1 MPLERLATREPVR
14 TPGVTGRESG
24 KALGRIP
31 LQGNP
36 REVSQ
41 REASTRDPQPR
52 VADAQ
57 DAPAQSAGV
66 PVVTTLPAPSN
77 PPAGGASERRADP
90 PVVGR
95 ARLLAEAEE
104 QLRSG
109 GSVLLSGPAG
119 IGKST
124 VVNLLAERA
133 AATGALVLRCCP
145 AQAEAQ
151 LPFLALIDLLEPVAE
166 RLCPTL
172 PELQR
177 DALESALL
185 RRPAPLGDRDGLA
198 LRLAVTTV
206 LRTLAADQ
214 QVLMVVD
221 DAQWT
226 DEPSA
231 ELLAFVTRRLA
242 GMPVH
247 ALVSEQVDNGEG
259 PTLATS
265 LCPPP
270 VRDLPVPPLT
280 TAEVAE
286 LLARHFGAPFP
297 PSTAQRVHAA
307 SGGNPHYALELG
319 RALRDRSTPLGQDEP
334 LPVPARLRAQVLEPL
349 AVLPAAVRETL
360 TLASAGVGLT
370 VAALVQ
376 AGRADAAGQLA
387 AAAEAGVVRPLGT
400 GEAPVSFTH
409 PLLAAALYAQ
419 ASADER
425 RAAHQALIAAVADPI
440 ERARHLALATSG
452 RDERVAAEL
461 RAAADQARQSGAPA
475 TAARL
480 GMLAASHLPA
490 DDTADLVE
498 CRLVA
503 AEDAVAAGQFDLA
516 RAVAHQALDVAEQPV
531 ERVRAWIAMLDSCGQ
546 ALADLDDVFAQASAD
561 AGDDPVLLAKLDYR
575 RAWRHVIVEGDS
587 ERARDLAQQTAE
599 RAAKV
604 GDRATEVFALT
615 HEAMMRLRLGDPTVE
630 DTLARAL
637 AAPEVP
643 RVSLEHNG
651 PRYVKA
657 RLDEIADRVP
667 QARAELAALAVAAEE
682 RGAVEGLMHLL
693 RGIAELDIRAGR
705 CEQALEGAYRAL
717 NLAEDAGMSTGPAL
731 RVASLAEAAGGR
743 LDRARELAERGVRST
758 EDEGDLLHLPRNLHA
773 LGHALLLSG
782 EAQAAAEALRRVR
795 QLEREQRIAE
805 PGITRAQADL
815 AEALIAI
822 GELDEAAQVITD
834 GRTQAIRLGRWGIL
848 ATLDRATAMS
858 HVARRELD
866 VAASLLRSA
875 ASRFLDLG
883 YPLEEARTRLALGRV
898 EIRRH
903 RPAVAETE
911 LRQALRIC
919 RRTKAAPWLA
929 LVNEEL
935 DGLGSNAVGVGGAG
949 GGAGAG
955 ASGVS
960 GPLPTG
966 AAPAPPPVVLTR
978 VERQVTKLVASG
990 ATNRE
995 ISRSLYV
1002 SVKTVEATLTRIY
1015 RKLGIRSR
1023 VDLARLFNQF
1033 EESANHHHPDLPHQ
1047 GRAV

>member
-1 MPLERLATREPVR
+1 
-14 TPGVTGRESG
+14 
-24 KALGRIP
+24 
-31 LQGNP
+31 
-36 REVSQ
+36 
-41 REASTRDPQPR
+41 
-52 VADAQ
+52 
-57 DAPAQSAGV
+57 
-66 PVVTTLPAPSN
+66 
-77 PPAGGASERRADP
+77 
-90 PVVGR
+90 VVGR

-124 VVNLLAERA
+124 VINLLADRA
-133 AATGALVLRCCP
+133 TAAGALVLRCCP
-145 AQAEAQ
+145 AVAEAQ

-206 LRTLAADQ
+206 LRTLATDQ
-214 QVLMVVD
+214 QVLMVID

-231 ELLAFVTRRLA
+231 ELLAFVTRRLV
-242 GMPVH
+242 GLPVH
-247 ALVSEQVDNGEG
+247 ALVSERVEVGES
-259 PTLATS
+259 PTMAVA

-270 VRDLPVPPLT
+270 VRDVPVSPLS

-297 PSTAQRVHAA
+297 PSTAQRVHMA

-334 LPVPARLRAQVLEPL
+334 LPVPARLRAQVLVGVDELSAP
-349 AVLPAAVRETL
+349 VRETL
-360 TLASAGVGLT
+360 TLASAGAKLT
-370 VAALVQ
+370 VDALVQ
-376 AGRADAAGQLA
+376 AGREN
-387 AAAEAGVVRPLGT
+387 AAAELDAAAQAGVLRPVGV
-400 GEAPVSFTH
+400 GEATVRFAH
-409 PLLAAALYAQ
+409 PLMAAALYAQ
-419 ASADER
+419 ASDEQR
-425 RAAHQALIAAVADPI
+425 RAAHHALVDSVSDPV
-440 ERARHLALATSG
+440 ERARHLALATA
-452 RDERVAAEL
+452 DKDPQVAEAL
-461 RAAADQARQSGAPA
+461 RAAAEQARAAGTPA
-475 TAARL
+475 LAARL
-480 GMLAASHLPA
+480 GVLAAGHLPA
-490 DDTADLVE
+490 GDVDALVE

-503 AEDAVAAGQFDLA
+503 AEDAVAAGQFDVA
-516 RAVAHQALDVAEQPV
+516 KAVADQALEVAREPGQ
-531 ERVRAWIAMLDSCGQ
+531 RMRAWIAMLDSCGQ
-546 ALADLDDVFAQASAD
+546 ALADLDDVFAQASLD
-561 AGDDPVLLAKLDYR
+561 AGDDPELLAKLDYR

-599 RAAKV
+599 RAARI

-630 DTLARAL
+630 DTLSRAL

-643 RVSLEHNG
+643 RVSNEHNG

-657 RLDEIADRVP
+657 RLDEISDRVP

-682 RGAVEGLMHLL
+682 RGAVESLMHLL

-743 LDRARELAERGVRST
+743 LDRARELAERGLRST

-919 RRTKAAPWLA
+919 RRTKAQPWLA

-935 DGLGSNAVGVGGAG
+935 DGLGSNAVGVPGAG
-949 GGAGAG
+949 VNAGVGAG
-955 ASGVS
+955 GVS

-1033 EESANHHHPDLPHQ
+1033 EESAAHGHAELPHQ
-1047 GRAV
+1047 GRAG